1 MSDILHVSTRK
12 GLFTLARKRAGWE
25 IDRADF
31 LGDNVT
37 LTLADPRDGQ
47 RYAALDHGHF
57 GVKVHRSTAKGWEE
71 VAVPVYPPKPE
82 GLEENDMWGRPLNWS
97 TARIWALAAGGRD
110 EPGVIWCGTLPG
122 GLFRSTD
129 HGVSWQMVRSLW
141 DHPKR
146 KQWMGG
152 GADLPGIHSIC
163 VDPRNSHHVSIA
175 VSTGGIWFTE
185 DAGETWSQRGEGMRA
200 EHVPPELTH
209 DPIAQDVHCLAQCPA
224 APERMWVQHH
234 NGIFVSSD
242 EGRNFTEITEV
253 KPSVFGFAVVVHP
266 RDPATAWFV
275 PEIKDEKRIPCEG
288 KLVVT
293 RTRDGGK
300 SFEVLSKGLPQT
312 HAYDVVYRH
321 ALAIDMTGDR
331 LAFGSTTGGLWV
343 SEDQGD
349 SWACIIHTLPPVYAV
364 RFA

>member
-209 DPIAQDVHCLAQCPA
+209 DPIAQDVH
-224 APERMWVQHH
+224 
-234 NGIFVSSD
+234 
-242 EGRNFTEITEV
+242 
-253 KPSVFGFAVVVHP
+253 
-266 RDPATAWFV
+266 
-275 PEIKDEKRIPCEG
+275 
-288 KLVVT
+288 
-293 RTRDGGK
+293 
-300 SFEVLSKGLPQT
+300 
-312 HAYDVVYRH
+312 
-321 ALAIDMTGDR
+321 
-331 LAFGSTTGGLWV
+331 
-343 SEDQGD
+343 
-349 SWACIIHTLPPVYAV
+349 
-364 RFA
+364 

>member
-71 VAVPVYPPKPE
+71 VAAPVYPPKPE

-110 EPGVIWCGTLPG
+110 ERGVIWCGTLPG

-163 VDPRNSHHVSIA
+163 VDPRNSRHVSIA

-185 DAGETWSQRGEGMRA
+185 DAGEGWSQRGEGMRA

-209 DPIAQDVHCLAQCPA
+209 DPIAQDVHCLAQCPT

-242 EGRNFTEITEV
+242 EGRNFSEITEV

-266 RDPATAWFV
+266 RDPDTAWFV

-300 SFEVLSKGLPQT
+300 SFEMLSKGLPQT

-349 SWACIIHTLPPVYAV
+349 SWACITHTLPPVYAV